1 MDAIAIDT
9 GDLRAR
15 ERRFPVRLAVA
26 IGETA
31 EAAEPWGIAADVSP
45 SGLFVRTN
53 RTEVHGEKLRL
64 WFVDGRALRPVD
76 ARVVRRARGGVGVSF
91 EDDSFYRWAFDRMTR
106 Y

>member
-31 EAAEPWGIAADVSP
+31 EAAEPWGIASDVSP
-45 SGLFVRTN
+45 SGLFVRTK
-53 RTEVHGEKLRL
+53 RTHYDGRLRL
-64 WFVDGRALRPVD
+64 WFVDGRQLRPVD
-76 ARVVRRARGGVGVSF
+76 ARVVRRVSGGVGVSF